1 MAEFNTQMGGGI
13 QTNVTPTK
21 PVVNTTASDVLGA
34 LGNFAAGAFNAF
46 QKAEVLAAKE
56 REAEANLAG
65 AKVVSSFR
73 SEQLKIADAVEQG
86 MPLSKARALMR
97 INFDKFQA
105 NNPLLGEDLT
115 KAHKDIIGTA
125 GLGKV
130 AAEGTEEQQM
140 YAANLQAASKD
151 GWLVDSANEE
161 EAVRNHLRFTRSR
174 KELEQT
180 TAEVNLINARLTT
193 PGKITSNESAA
204 IALEEDKL
212 RIHQEGL
219 IGQMSDAYHYKF
231 RDETNGIIDKFTNG
245 QMSPQDALAM
255 LEGNWSTV
263 QGVLSQTGRKTSRE
277 YLENVLS
284 PMRNSYETAKRVIS
298 GQETLQSYES
308 AIQRNLAL
316 QKLNITGNP
325 VDARTIAL
333 TQLYRNVDYLI
344 TPHLNSS
351 VNRILGSFV
360 TEGTDTPNPYTKDN
374 AKDFGTALKVLKSN
388 LKLVGNGSEKDALVQ
403 AQVDTSMNEL
413 LKGVNIYSASVDN
426 PAQAKQIVEFL
437 ASPELAAYV
446 KKQGG
451 LPPDAAQAAH
461 QTLMQVYEQQV
472 TPLIRQAYEQSQI
485 VTGTEFRGTMGVS
498 NKLTPTSELI
508 EPVFSGSG
516 VMFKTNDPK
525 AKAKAEDLNRKVA
538 PVLNTLIR
546 MGAHLEGSVDYKG
559 VYQRNYEAFFAPKEE
574 VNQGD

>member
-1 MAEFNTQMGGGI
+1 MAEFNTQMGGSI
-13 QTNVTPTK
+13 QTNVTPTR
-21 PVVNTTASDVLGA
+21 PVVNTAASDLLELGA
-34 LGNFAAGAFNAF
+34 SVFKKAQSLSAENAK
-46 QKAEVLAAKE
+46 QENE
-56 REAEANLAG
+56 LAG
-65 AKVVSSFR
+65 AKVLAAFR

-97 INFDKFQA
+97 VNFDKFQA

-130 AAEGTEEQQM
+130 AAEGTEEQQL
-140 YAANLQAASKD
+140 YQANLEAASKD
-151 GWLVDSANEE
+151 GWLVDSTNEE
-161 EAVRNHLRFTRSR
+161 EAVRNYSRFVRAG
-174 KELEQT
+174 KELERT
-180 TAEVNLINARLTT
+180 TAEVNLVNARLTT

-204 IALEEDKL
+204 IALEEDKI
-212 RIHQEGL
+212 RIQQEGL
-219 IGQMSDAYHYKF
+219 IGNMSDAYHYKF
-231 RDETNGIIDKFTNG
+231 RDETNAIIDKFTNG
-245 QMSPQDALAM
+245 QLAPQDALAL
-255 LEGNWSTV
+255 LEGNWSSV
-263 QGVLSQTGRKTSRE
+263 QGVLSQAGRKTSRE

-298 GQETLQSYES
+298 GQETLQSYEN
-308 AIQRNLAL
+308 AVQRNLAL

-325 VDARTIAL
+325 IDARTIAT

-344 TPHLNSS
+344 TPYLNSS

-374 AKDFGTALKVLKSN
+374 AKDFGTALKVLKDN
-388 LKLVGNGSEKDALVQ
+388 LKVVGNGSEKDGATVQ
-403 AQVDTSMNEL
+403 QVATSMNEL
-413 LKGVNIYSASVDN
+413 LKGVSVYGATVDN
-426 PAQAKQIVEFL
+426 PAQAKQIVDFL
-437 ASPELAAYV
+437 ASPEVAAYV

-451 LPPDAAQAAH
+451 LPPDAAQTAH

-472 TPLIRQAYEQSQI
+472 MPLIQDAYEKS
-485 VTGTEFRGTMGVS
+485 VVVSGTEFRGTMGVS
-498 NKLTPTSELI
+498 NKLTSTKEFV

-516 VMFKTNDPK
+516 VMFKATDAK
-525 AKAKAEDLNRKVA
+525 GKAKAEDLNRKVA

-559 VYQRNYEAFFAPKEE
+559 VYQRNYEAFFTPKEE
-574 VNQGD
+574 VNQGE